1 MGDTQQHSQ
10 VDESEVGA
18 LIRSFSELGLL
29 ADGDSAAWGVEEI
42 RSRVEDVLSDY
53 ADCDVYVQDDEEPE
67 AFTLRIRT
75 RGIGLPYPFTRAEV
89 YEMLDDLVEIDLQI
103 AAEEL
108 ALGTRTTDAS
118 LGPPTPSPGRG
129 PGRGWGDAR

>member
-1 MGDTQQHSQ
+1 MALSSIRRSMSPGC
-10 VDESEVGA
+10 GP

-29 ADGDSAAWGVEEI
+29 ADGDSAGWGVEEI

-108 ALGTRTTDAS
+108 RLGTRTTDAS
-118 LGPPTPSPGRG
+118 LGRLPPSPGHG